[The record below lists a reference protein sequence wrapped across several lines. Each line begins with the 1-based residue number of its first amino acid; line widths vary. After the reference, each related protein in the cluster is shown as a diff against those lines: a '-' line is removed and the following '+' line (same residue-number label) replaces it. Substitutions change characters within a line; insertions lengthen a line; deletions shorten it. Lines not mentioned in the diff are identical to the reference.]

1 LHENLQKYADLYL
14 KYANLLAEHQL
25 QIGMLAD
32 GQTSTVV
39 QLANRPQFLGN
50 PLSDRQVLDVM
61 TERIYTV
68 AKRIWT

>member
-14 KYANLLAEHQL
+14 KYANLLAERQL
-25 QIGMLAD
+25 QIGMLAN
-32 GQTSTVV
+32 GRTSTVV
-39 QLANRPQFLGN
+39 QSANRPQFLGN
-50 PLSDRQVLDVM
+50 PLSDRQVLDIM